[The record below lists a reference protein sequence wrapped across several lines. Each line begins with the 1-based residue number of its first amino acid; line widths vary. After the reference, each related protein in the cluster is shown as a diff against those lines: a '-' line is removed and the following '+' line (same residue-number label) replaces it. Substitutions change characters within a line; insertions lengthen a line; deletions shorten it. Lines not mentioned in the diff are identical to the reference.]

1 MGSIQVMQLISD
13 PIAGIPA
20 IEPPQ
25 QPTKLLDR
33 LLATRVSLIV
43 KETIADRPL
52 QVAWRATSSSRS
64 SQYHSPIINSSTRY
78 SRINSGRRS
87 TAVHPSGG
95 QLLILAMINDIL
107 ESRASGMMMDPRDG
121 INATTMNIPVST
133 RFTCTPKPRCVQ

>member
-1 MGSIQVMQLISD
+1 MQLISD

-52 QVAWRATSSSRS
+52 QVWRSYAWRLP
-64 SQYHSPIINSSTRY
+64 H
-78 SRINSGRRS
+78 
-87 TAVHPSGG
+87 SGG
-95 QLLILAMINDIL
+95 VLN
-107 ESRASGMMMDPRDG
+107 
-121 INATTMNIPVST
+121 TTPYLQFPYPMQKKLDN
-133 RFTCTPKPRCVQ
+133 

>member
-1 MGSIQVMQLISD
+1 MILNGIQVLQLIID
-13 PIAGIPA
+13 PFAGIPA
-20 IEPPQ
+20 REPPQ
-25 QPTKLLDR
+25 QPTKLLNP

-43 KETIADRPL
+43 KETIADRHL
-52 QVAWRATSSSRS
+52 RDAWRATSSSRS

-95 QLLILAMINDIL
+95 QLLILAMSNDIL

-121 INATTMNIPVST
+121 INATTIHLHS
-133 RFTCTPKPRCVQ
+133 